1 MSARDARSATGVP
14 VDELTSARI
23 ASGELGADDV
33 RVDPAT
39 LLRQADV
46 ADAHGFDRLGENL
59 RRGAELTAIGD
70 DELLE
75 IYERLRPG
83 RATGEQLDDLAASL
97 EARAAARTA
106 ALVREARAAYARR
119 GLLASG

>member
-1 MSARDARSATGVP
+1 MSARDGIRSATGVP
-14 VDELTSARI
+14 VAELTSARI

-39 LLRQADV
+39 LLRQAEV
-46 ADAHGFDRLGENL
+46 ADAHGFERLGDNL
-59 RRGAELTAIGD
+59 RRGAELTAVPD

-83 RATGEQLDDLAASL
+83 RATGEELDALAASL
-97 EARAAARTA
+97 EQR
-106 ALVREARAAYARR
+106 LS
-119 GLLASG
+119 LIHI